1 MELLQDWKFIKNSL
15 EEDFKSYIGDTVLD
29 LPETKE
35 YYPPPITRNKERSF
49 SFQNLLI
56 KWIVDVIFKWASIK
70 GFHSS
75 ILKNFIWVISKKI
88 LSFFCIEKK

>member
-56 KWIVDVIFKWASIK
+56 IWIVDVILSEPPLK
-70 GFHSS
+70 GFTAVF
-75 ILKNFIWVISKKI
+75 LKT
-88 LSFFCIEKK
+88 LYE